1 MRDWAT
7 RRGSEKR
14 WGAEPAMAASRRLP
28 AEPLAGGCEIIAVKD
43 GVLVPAANKR
53 FYEFTE
59 KKKEIYY
66 GRCGG
71 GHGKAR
77 ALLCK
82 KIKKTVNPGRD
93 GRTARRHHT
102 RICYER
108 KK

>member
-59 KKKEIYY
+59 KKKAYTR
-66 GRCGG
+66 GSGV
-71 GHGKAR
+71 A
-77 ALLCK
+77 AAA
-82 KIKKTVNPGRD
+82 
-93 GRTARRHHT
+93 TAKLVP
-102 RICYER
+102 CYAT
-108 KK
+108 